1 MYLFNILEQ
10 DAQTPTQEIVA
21 KLHAIDPV
29 LQVVNKTWVYRT
41 LMKHDWTKKNV
52 SFKQQL
58 KFSMSNIRFGFVV
71 LRLASKLPK
80 FHVFALHSATV
91 FSWYLD
97 FVDFIKLVPLIN
109 LKYMDESHF
118 ASRGKILMLW

>member
-1 MYLFNILEQ
+1 MYLFNILER

-29 LQVVNKTWVYRT
+29 LQVINKTWVYRT

-58 KFSMSNIRFGFVV
+58 KFSMSNIRFVFVV
-71 LRLASKLPK
+71 LTDLRAK
-80 FHVFALHSATV
+80 FHVFVLHSVAV

-109 LKYMDESHF
+109 LKYMDE
-118 ASRGKILMLW
+118 

>member
-91 FSWYLD
+91 F
-97 FVDFIKLVPLIN
+97 
-109 LKYMDESHF
+109 
-118 ASRGKILMLW
+118 